1 MKHITIRVA
10 WHDNKW
16 NGKICKN
23 PSENVY
29 CVDNYSLLSS
39 RIQRRRNIEIEEKF
53 KGKSISEVKNNSAYI
68 PPCYWCINILGE
80 EKHTIEDTHPFGDT
94 SNKFSVIPPLNEI
107 LKPFS
112 VFTWNFKLSFTT
124 TGVYK
129 YPPDLEDRVKKYIK
143 NIEPTKSVVFLYA
156 NYSNPV
162 TGDERKYLVLGAGL
176 VREEIEFPKKYDIPE
191 ELYEDINRKMPVF
204 PKIAWQFQVPL
215 DPELTFI
222 LPYHEYLQF
231 IERKDGTKREDK
243 EKWLEDI
250 TVKVDDPTIIPHF
263 KYVSMYI
270 PHDKTIYLLYKLK
283 KSISKLKEHG
293 VISIEQIES
302 YEKKVDKLL
311 EIAWRERGQ
320 YPGFENLIAI
330 KLENEFTN
338 DKIEEITRK
347 LKMFIVKKFGSI
359 DEFLND
365 NKNIFTL
372 KCEDP
377 EIETA
382 INIIK
387 SQFEVFTF
395 LARFDFSKQQ
405 FKNIID
411 FIGKKGFNNFKA
423 NPYSILEEYF
433 YDIKDD
439 DWDIDNNDYG
449 ISVYH
454 LDIALIP
461 DTKYANWRAL
471 YTAKSL
477 ERIRALITL
486 ILRNAAQTDG
496 HTYLSRDEII
506 EKIKDYPLY
515 YIQQDFEID
524 QLLLSEYESDP
535 RFKEQFKV
543 ISIDG
548 QVIYQLKSLEKIERI
563 IEEFIEKVKRV
574 EYDVDQHI
582 VDTLVR
588 KDIEKFKYRLRDDN
602 AREYFKRERTELYQK
617 IFSNKLVV
625 ISGKAGSG
633 KTSAIIN
640 LIDVFKRQRK
650 TPIFIFTPT
659 GKASLVIRKR
669 LKEVEL
675 DNDPKITTSTIHR
688 FIYRE
693 LFERTR
699 QLSRER
705 MKEIFKL
712 ADLVDKIFDG
722 HYEFIN
728 DFNKLA
734 RRWQFN
740 PKVVIID
747 EASMVDE
754 VLLCLLFSLINPSTL
769 QHLIIIGDDKQLP
782 PIGIGRP
789 FIDLIYYLKNQGLES
804 KYCHLS
810 TNLRFPLTDN
820 RCAKI
825 EKLAELFRSD
835 KEPLL
840 EDIHEITKSADD
852 TLEISYFRDA
862 NDLKNK
868 LKQIIFEI
876 DGQEQKNDTESL
888 WELFTH
894 IFEPNGKFNY
904 NNLEKIQIITPKRV
918 GKFGSTVVNR
928 EIVLEG
934 QSRIPAGTK
943 IICEE
948 NQYWE
953 PERNKRILA
962 LANGSIGYITKG
974 GYVKFVDI
982 DELFNIFRTRRA
994 IRNII
999 DRLKKIKLEL
1009 LNQKEAT
1016 DIPYTPAYAITV
1028 HKSQGSDFDYVVFI
1042 LSERSS
1048 FITRELLYTGFTRAK
1063 TKMYVL
1069 VHKDLKDELYELFRT
1084 AYINSQIELI
1094 HTLLFGHKQSPF
1106 KPYLVRLKNGDKIA
1120 VRSKIEYIIAKT
1132 LDSFG
1137 IEFVYEPE
1145 DFAENHIKPDFKI
1158 FLENGEFYWEHLGL
1172 LNNDWYK
1179 NRWFKKYKIYED
1191 IGITDFLITTSE
1203 GEEPKDVE
1211 SQIRKII
1218 EDLKG
1223 DNLRVTDGSYSKHH
1237 YVL

>member
-1 MKHITIRVA
+1 MKHLTIRFA
-10 WHDNKW
+10 WHDSKW

-53 KGKSISEVKNNSAYI
+53 KGISISEVKDNSNYI
-68 PPCYWCINILGE
+68 PPCYWCINVLGK
-80 EKHTIEDTHPFGDT
+80 EKHNIEDIHPFGDT
-94 SNKFSVIPPLNEI
+94 WNAFRVVPPLNEE

-124 TGVYK
+124 TGAYK
-129 YPPDLEDRVKKYIK
+129 YPPDLEDRVRKYIE
-143 NIEPTKSVVFLYA
+143 NIEPTKSIAFFYA
-156 NYSNPV
+156 NYSNPI

-176 VREEIEFPKKYDIPE
+176 VREKIEFPKKYDIPK
-191 ELYEDINRKMPVF
+191 ELYENINNKKPVF

-222 LPYHEYLQF
+222 LPYHEYLRF
-231 IERKDGTKREDK
+231 IERKNKIKREEK

-250 TVKVDDPTIIPHF
+250 TVKVEDPTIIPHF
-263 KYVSMYI
+263 KYVSMHL
-270 PHDKTIYLLYKLK
+270 PHDKAIYLLYKLR

-293 VISIEQIES
+293 VIPIEQIED

-338 DKIEEITRK
+338 DKIEEIIRK
-347 LKMFIVKKFGSI
+347 LKMFIVNKFGSI
-359 DEFLND
+359 DEFLN
-365 NKNIFTL
+365 NKNNITTL
-372 KCEDP
+372 KCEDL
-377 EIETA
+377 ELETA

-387 SQFEVFTF
+387 SQFEIFTF

-423 NPYSILEEYF
+423 YPYSILEEYF

-439 DWDIDNNDYG
+439 DWNIDNNDYG

-461 DTKYANWRAL
+461 DIKYTNWRAL
-471 YTAKSL
+471 YTAKSP

-486 ILRNAAQTDG
+486 ILRNAAQNDG
-496 HTYLSRDEII
+496 HTYLSRDEIM

-515 YIQQDFEID
+515 YIQNDFEIN
-524 QLLLSEYESDP
+524 QLLLSEYEDDP
-535 RFKEQFKV
+535 RFREQFNV
-543 ISIDG
+543 IYIDG
-548 QVIYQLKSLEKIERI
+548 RAIYQLKSLEKIEKI
-563 IEEFIEKVKRV
+563 IEEFIKKVKGV
-574 EYDVDQHI
+574 EYNIDQHI
-582 VDTLVR
+582 IDALVNR
-588 KDIEKFKYRLRDDN
+588 DVERFKDKLRDND
-602 AREYFKRERTELYQK
+602 ALRYFIRERAELYKK
-617 IFSNKLVV
+617 ILQNKLVV

-640 LIDVFKRQRK
+640 LINVFKNQRK
-650 TPIFIFTPT
+650 LPIFIFTPT

-669 LKEVEL
+669 LKELGFDRDSNIIV
-675 DNDPKITTSTIHR
+675 STIHR

-693 LFERTR
+693 LFERANG
-699 QLSRER
+699 LSW
-705 MKEIFKL
+705 KLINEISR
-712 ADLVDKIFDG
+712 LVDLASKILEG
-722 HYEFIN
+722 KYEFIN

-754 VLLCLLFSLINPSTL
+754 ILFCLLFSLINPSTL
-769 QHLIIIGDDKQLP
+769 RHLIIIGDDKQLP
-782 PIGIGRP
+782 PIGVGRP
-789 FIDLIYYLKNQGLES
+789 FIDLIYYLKNQGLEN

-810 TNLRFPLTDN
+810 TNLRFPFAGT

-825 EKLAELFRSD
+825 EELAELFRSD

-840 EDIHEITKSADD
+840 EDIHEIVKSADD
-852 TLEISYFRDA
+852 TLEISYFRNAD
-862 NDLKNK
+862 DLKDK
-868 LKQIIFEI
+868 LKQILLII
-876 DGQEQKNDTESL
+876 TGQKNNESL
-888 WELFTH
+888 WKIFGNV
-894 IFEPNGKFNY
+894 FEPNGNFEY
-904 NNLEKIQIITPKRV
+904 DNLEKIQIITPKRV
-918 GKFGSTVVNR
+918 GRFGSTRINR
-928 EIVLEG
+928 EIILEG
-934 QSRIPAGTK
+934 KSRIPKGTK

-953 PERNKRILA
+953 IEKNKRVLA
-962 LANGSIGYITKG
+962 LANGSIGYLTKD
-974 GYVKFVDI
+974 GYVKFADI
-982 DELFNIFRTRRA
+982 DELRNLFPKARRKIHKKLKE
-994 IRNII
+994 IR
-999 DRLKKIKLEL
+999 LEL
-1009 LNQKEAT
+1009 LSQIEKT

-1028 HKSQGSDFDYVVFI
+1028 HKSQGSDFDYVIFI

-1063 TKMYVL
+1063 KKMYVL
-1069 VHKDLKDELYELFRT
+1069 LHEDLKDELYELVRT
-1084 AYINSQIELI
+1084 AYINSQIESI

-1106 KPYLVRLKNGDKIA
+1106 KPYLVRLKNGDEIS

-1137 IEFVYEPE
+1137 IEFIYEPE
-1145 DFAENHIKPDFKI
+1145 DFTAEYHIKPDFKI
-1158 FLENGEFYWEHLGL
+1158 FLESGEFYWEHLGL
-1172 LNNDWYK
+1172 LDTDWYK

-1203 GEEPKDVE
+1203 GEKTKDIE
-1211 SQIRKII
+1211 AEIRNII
-1218 EDLKG
+1218 KDLKSG
-1223 DNLRVTDGSYSKHH
+1223 NLKVTEGSYSKHH

>member
-1 MKHITIRVA
+1 MKHLTIRFA
-10 WHDNKW
+10 WHDSKW
-16 NGKICKN
+16 NGKVCKN
-23 PSENVY
+23 PFENVY

-53 KGKSISEVKNNSAYI
+53 KGRSISEVKDNANYT
-68 PPCYWCINILGE
+68 PPCYWCINVLGE
-80 EKHTIEDTHPFGDT
+80 KEYNVEDIHPFGDT
-94 SNKFSVIPPLNEI
+94 WDKFSVVPPLKEV

-112 VFTWNFKLSFTT
+112 AFTWNFKLSFTT
-124 TGVYK
+124 TGAYK
-129 YPPDLEDRVKKYIK
+129 YPPDLEDRVRKYIK
-143 NIEPTKSVVFLYA
+143 KIESSKSIVFFYA
-156 NYSNPV
+156 NYSNPI
-162 TGDERKYLVLGAGL
+162 TGDERKYLVLGVGL
-176 VREEIEFPKKYDIPE
+176 VREKIEFPKEYAIPK

-215 DPELTFI
+215 DPKLTFI

-231 IERKDGTKREDK
+231 LEKKDGIKREEK

-263 KYVSMYI
+263 KYVSMHLT
-270 PHDKTIYLLYKLK
+270 HDKAIYLLYKLK
-283 KSISKLKEHG
+283 KSINKLKEHG
-293 VISIEQIES
+293 VIPIEQIEN

-311 EIAWRERGQ
+311 EIAWREREQ

-330 KLENEFTN
+330 KLKDNFRD
-338 DKIEEITRK
+338 DKIEEIIRK
-347 LKMFIVKKFGSI
+347 LKTFIIKKFGSI

-365 NKNIFTL
+365 EKNITAL
-372 KCEDP
+372 KCEDG
-377 EIETA
+377 ELETT

-411 FIGKKGFNNFKA
+411 FIGKKGFKNFKA

-461 DTKYANWRAL
+461 DTRYANWRAL

-486 ILRNAAQTDG
+486 ILRNAAQNDG
-496 HTYLSRDEII
+496 HTYLSRDEIL

-524 QLLLSEYESDP
+524 QLLLSEYENNP
-535 RFKEQFKV
+535 RFKEIFNI
-543 ISIDG
+543 ISIYD
-548 QVIYQLKSLEKIERI
+548 QTIYQLKSMEKIERI
-563 IEEFIEKVKRV
+563 IEEFIKKVKGV
-574 EYDVDQHI
+574 EYTIDQDI
-582 VDTLVR
+582 VSTLVSR
-588 KDIEKFKYRLRDDN
+588 DVEKFKDKLRDSN
-602 AREYFKRERTELYQK
+602 TYKHFIRERHELYQK
-617 IFSNKLVV
+617 ILRNKLVV

-633 KTSAIIN
+633 KTSAILN
-640 LIDVFKRQRK
+640 LIDIFKNQRK
-650 TPIFIFTPT
+650 APVFIFTPT

-669 LKEVEL
+669 LKELGL
-675 DNDPKITTSTIHR
+675 DNDLSITISTIHR

-693 LFERTR
+693 LFERTKR
-699 QLSRER
+699 LSYKRR
-705 MKEIFKL
+705 NEIFKL
-712 ADLVDKIFDG
+712 VDLTSKIFEG
-722 HYEFIN
+722 QYEFIN
-728 DFNKLA
+728 DFNRLA
-734 RRWQFN
+734 RYWQFN

-754 VLLCLLFSLINPSTL
+754 VLLCLLFSLINPSTV

-782 PIGIGRP
+782 PIGVGRP
-789 FIDLIYYLKNQGLES
+789 FIDLIYHLKNQGLES

-810 TNLRFPLTDN
+810 TNLRFPFN
-820 RCAKI
+820 GIKCAKV
-825 EKLAELFRSD
+825 EELAELFRGA

-840 EDIHEITKSADD
+840 EDIHDIAKSADD
-852 TLEISYFRDA
+852 TLEINYFRDA
-862 NDLKNK
+862 NDLKEK
-868 LKQIIFEI
+868 LRQILLEMSK
-876 DGQEQKNDTESL
+876 QKNNESL
-888 WELFTH
+888 WKLFGY
-894 IFEPNGKFNY
+894 IFEPDGKFDY

-918 GKFGSTVVNR
+918 GMFGSIVINR
-928 EIVLEG
+928 QIILEG
-934 QSRIPAGTK
+934 QSRIPEGTK

-953 PERNKRILA
+953 IEKNKRILA
-962 LANGSIGYITKG
+962 LANGSIGYLTKR

-982 DELFNIFRTRRA
+982 DDLFNIFPKA
-994 IRNII
+994 KEKIL
-999 DRLKKIKLEL
+999 DKLKEIKSEL
-1009 LNQKEAT
+1009 LNQIEKA
-1016 DIPYTPAYAITV
+1016 DISYTPAYAITV
-1028 HKSQGSDFDYVVFI
+1028 HKSQGSDFDYVLFV

-1063 TKMYVL
+1063 KKMYVL
-1069 VHKDLKDELYELFRT
+1069 VYEELKEELYELVRT

-1106 KPYLVRLKNGDKIA
+1106 KPYLVQLKNGKKIA
-1120 VRSKIEYIIAKT
+1120 VRSKIEYIIAKA
-1132 LDSFG
+1132 LDSLG
-1137 IEFVYEPE
+1137 IEFIYEPE
-1145 DFAENHIKPDFKI
+1145 DFTAEYHIKPDFKI

-1172 LNNDWYK
+1172 LNNELYK
-1179 NRWFKKYKIYED
+1179 NRWFKKYKIYEKL
-1191 IGITDFLITTSE
+1191 GVTDFLITTSE
-1203 GEEPKDVE
+1203 GKELGDIET
-1211 SQIRKII
+1211 QIQNII
-1218 EDLKG
+1218 GDLKSG
-1223 DNLRVTDGSYSKHH
+1223 NLKITEGSYSKHH
-1237 YVL
+1237 YEI